1 VPSHLH
7 QFARLGG
14 EVSKLPVRLETI
26 PPPDPNP
33 TLDPT
38 QPHALS
44 PAQKLYLW
52 LSAVNVTA
60 LLLANILGVKLFSFG
75 TGWHYSDGTPFNIE
89 HTVGMLPFP
98 ITFLITDLLTEY
110 FGKKAARHTT
120 YVAFA
125 MAVLAFILISVGRK
139 FPILEGIP
147 GTANDAAFENIFG
160 SATLMYIASLV
171 AFLFGSLLDIV
182 IFSAFKRMTGGKM
195 VWLRATGS
203 TIISQMFDS
212 LLVTWL
218 FFWGFPKLLG
228 QPAADIH
235 FVIRTAFTGYI
246 LKFIIAVALTP
257 GIYIGRWAIAE
268 WFGLRPVPANEA

>member
-1 VPSHLH
+1 MPCLH
-7 QFARLGG
+7 PGSRPRFR
-14 EVSKLPVRLETI
+14 VSCPRI
-26 PPPDPNP
+26 QHQ
-33 TLDPT
+33 DPT
-38 QPHALS
+38 QPHALT
-44 PAQKLYLW
+44 PAQSLYLW

-60 LLLANILGVKLFSFG
+60 LLMANVLGVKLFSFE
-75 TGWHYSDGTPFNIE
+75 TGWRWGDGPFRIE

-110 FGKKAARHTT
+110 FGKKAARRTT

-147 GTANDAAFENIFG
+147 GTATNEAFENVFG

-171 AFLFGSLLDIV
+171 AFLLGSLLDIFV
-182 IFSAFKRMTGGKM
+182 FTIFKRMTGGKM

-203 TIISQMFDS
+203 TVISQMFDS

-218 FFWGFPKLLG
+218 FFWAFPKLLG
-228 QPAADIH
+228 QPAADLH
-235 FVIRTAFTGYI
+235 FVIRTAFTGYV
-246 LKFIIAVALTP
+246 LKFVIAVVLTP
-257 GIYIGRWAIAE
+257 GIYLGRWAIAKIY
-268 WFGLRPVPANEA
+268 GLRPVPASEA